1 MNREDANSWNV
12 GLEEDRGAILDSFS
26 QKQICKKYVF
36 NLNIKKFWGCFFF
49 FLHWEAVIKVTYLFQ
64 LYVYFMY
71 LALKEMLFLPQL
83 NHLTSE
89 NLLLFYNN
97 R

>member
-12 GLEEDRGAILDSFS
+12 GLEEDRGTILDSFS

-36 NLNIKKFWGCFFF
+36 NLNIKKLFFF

-64 LYVYFMY
+64 LRVYFMY
-71 LALKEMLFLPQL
+71 LAL
-83 NHLTSE
+83 
-89 NLLLFYNN
+89 
-97 R
+97 